1 MATDQ
6 HSVELVDD
14 DVVKSFARA
23 AVLAALMAATVFVG
37 SIPIPFSPV
46 PISLGVIVVYLA
58 GLYLG
63 PYWGAFSLLLY
74 LTAGAVGLPVFAG
87 GTAGVGSLLG
97 PHGGYLWGFA
107 LGAVVVGAVVAG
119 GVEPPEPGRVSVPRL
134 VAALVAGALVVY
146 AAGALLLVVVS
157 GLSVPKAV
165 ATGVLVFVPGEILK
179 MAAAGGIVRSDAV
192 TAT

>member
-1 MATDQ
+1 MATRTE
-6 HSVELVDD
+6 SVELVGDE
-14 DVVKSFARA
+14 VVQNLARA
-23 AVLAALMAATVFVG
+23 ALFAALTGGLAYVSF
-37 SIPIPFSPV
+37 SIPFSPV
-46 PISLGVIVVYLA
+46 PVTLQVLGVFLTGAFLGATWGGVAMVLYLLA
-58 GLYLG
+58 G
-63 PYWGAFSLLLY
+63 AI
-74 LTAGAVGLPVFAG
+74 GLPVFAG

-119 GVEPPEPGRVSVPRL
+119 GFEPPEPGRVSVPRL

-146 AAGALLLVVVS
+146 AAGALQLVVVA

-165 ATGVLVFVPGEILK
+165 ATGVLAFVPGEILK
-179 MAAAGGIVRSDAV
+179 MAAAVGIVRSDAV

>member
-1 MATDQ
+1 MSTRTE
-6 HSVELVDD
+6 SVELVGDE
-14 DVVKSFARA
+14 VVRNLARA
-23 AVLAALMAATVFVG
+23 ALFAALTGGLAYVSF
-37 SIPIPFSPV
+37 SIPVSPV
-46 PISLGVIVVYLA
+46 PVTLQVLGVFLTGAFLGATWGGVAMV
-58 GLYLG
+58 LYL
-63 PYWGAFSLLLY
+63 L
-74 LTAGAVGLPVFAG
+74 AGAVGLPVFAG

-146 AAGALLLVVVS
+146 AAGALQLVVVA
-157 GLSVPKAV
+157 GLSVSKAV

-179 MAAAGGIVRSDAV
+179 VAAAVGIVRSDAV

>member
-1 MATDQ
+1 MATRTE
-6 HSVELVDD
+6 SVELVGDE
-14 DVVKSFARA
+14 VVRNLARA
-23 AVLAALMAATVFVG
+23 ALFAALTGGLAYVSF
-37 SIPIPFSPV
+37 SIPFSPV
-46 PISLGVIVVYLA
+46 PVTLQVLGVFLTGAFLGATWGGVAMVLYLLA
-58 GLYLG
+58 G
-63 PYWGAFSLLLY
+63 AI
-74 LTAGAVGLPVFAG
+74 GLPVFAG

-107 LGAVVVGAVVAG
+107 LGAVVVGAVAAG
-119 GVEPPEPGRVSVPRL
+119 GFKPPEPGRVSVPRL

-146 AAGALLLVVVS
+146 AAGALQLVVVA

-179 MAAAGGIVRSDAV
+179 MAAAVGIVRSDAV